1 MAKHKLSPLTFNV
14 AQLLREEVG
23 SRRQH
28 EFTEDHLQ
36 LHDRESLQNIVG
48 SARFTRTP
56 AGVYVES
63 TVSGVIHCDCMRCL
77 QPARV
82 AITVT
87 FTEEYVASVD
97 VTTGA
102 NLVKRTDT
110 NEEDD
115 DDRFFINEQ
124 HLLDLGEALREYAL
138 LELPMRPLCKSD
150 CRGLCAGCG
159 VDLNVETCRCHQEPV
174 DERFAALKALLDSSK
189 SQ

>member
-1 MAKHKLSPLTFNV
+1 MAKHKHSPLTFNV

-23 SRRQH
+23 SRRHH
-28 EFTEDHLQ
+28 EFTEGLLQ
-36 LHDRESLQNIVG
+36 LHERETLQDIVG
-48 SARFTRTP
+48 TARFTRTP
-56 AGVYVES
+56 DGVYVES

-77 QPARV
+77 QSARV

-102 NLVKRTDT
+102 NLVKTIDT
-110 NEEDD
+110 EDDD

-174 DERFAALKALLDSSK
+174 DERFAALKALLDSSE

>member
-1 MAKHKLSPLTFNV
+1 MAKQKHSPLTFNV

-48 SARFTRTP
+48 TARFTRTP

-87 FTEEYVASVD
+87 FTEEYFASVD

-102 NLVKRTDT
+102 NLVKHIDT
-110 NEEDD
+110 EDDD
-115 DDRFFINEQ
+115 DDRFFVNEQ

>member
-1 MAKHKLSPLTFNV
+1 MAKHKHSPLTFNV

-23 SRRQH
+23 SRRHH
-28 EFTEDHLQ
+28 EFTEEVLP
-36 LHDRESLQNIVG
+36 LHERESLRNIAG
-48 SARFTRTP
+48 TARFTRTP
-56 AGVYVES
+56 SGVYVES
-63 TVSGVIHCDCMRCL
+63 TVTGVIHCDCMRCL

-102 NLVKRTDT
+102 SLVKHVDDD
-110 NEEDD
+110 ED
-115 DDRFFINEQ
+115 DDRFFIDEH
-124 HLLDLGEALREYAL
+124 HLLDLGVALREYAL

-159 VDLNVETCRCHQEPV
+159 VDLNVEACRCHQEPV
-174 DERFAALKALLDSSK
+174 DERFAALKALLDSSE

>member
-1 MAKHKLSPLTFNV
+1 MAKHKHSPLTFNV

-23 SRRQH
+23 SRRHH
-28 EFTEDHLQ
+28 EFTEEVLP
-36 LHDRESLQNIVG
+36 LHERESLRNIAG
-48 SARFTRTP
+48 TARFTRTP
-56 AGVYVES
+56 SGVYVES
-63 TVSGVIHCDCMRCL
+63 TVTGVIHCDCMRCL

-102 NLVKRTDT
+102 SLVKHVDDD
-110 NEEDD
+110 ED
-115 DDRFFINEQ
+115 DDRFFIDEH
-124 HLLDLGEALREYAL
+124 HLLDLGVALREYAL

-174 DERFAALKALLDSSK
+174 DERFAALKALLDSSE